1 MTVTPKVEVNLS
13 GFFFSGNPVGRFNRN
28 VYSVLR
34 DEGALGVSASQAALR
49 AKQRTTSAPL
59 VLADNIVAQPTR
71 KRGSRMRIVVSANYG
86 PQPLVRYY
94 NRFIDSGQRAGSKV
108 RRGYR
113 FYAAGARTVQG
124 HIDSSIGSIER
135 RLVEGLT

>member
-1 MTVTPKVEVNLS
+1 MIRPTVDVKLS
-13 GFFFSGNPVGRFNRN
+13 GIFFTGNPIGRLNRN

-34 DEGALGVSASQAALR
+34 DEGQLGVEFSRAALR
-49 AKQRTTSAPL
+49 AKQRTTTPPL
-59 VLADNIVAQPTR
+59 QLGPNIVAVPR
-71 KRGSRMRIVVSANYG
+71 RRRGSRMEVVVSASYG

-94 NRFIDSGQRAGSKV
+94 NRYIDTGVRAGGKV

-113 FYAAGARTVQG
+113 FYAAGARQVQA
-124 HIDSSIGSIER
+124 HIDSNLGSIER

>member
-1 MTVTPKVEVNLS
+1 MRPTVDVKLT
-13 GFFFSGNPVGRFNRN
+13 GIFFEGNPVGRLHRN

-34 DEGALGVSASQAALR
+34 DEGALGVRAAQDALR
-49 AKQRTTSAPL
+49 AKQRTTSPPL
-59 VLADNIVAQPTR
+59 QLGANIVAVPR
-71 KRGSRMRIVVSANYG
+71 RRRGSRMEVVVSASYG

-94 NRFIDSGQRAGSKV
+94 NRFVDSGVRAGARV

-113 FYAAGARTVQG
+113 FYAAGARTVQT
-124 HIDSSIGSIER
+124 HIDSNLGSIER